1 MITDKETI
9 YEQLEKLNIPYE
21 AVNHPAVF
29 TMEEMDQLGLTKK
42 GTLCKNLFLRDSKG
56 KRHFLITCDEKT
68 TVDLKSLSK
77 KLGAGNL
84 SFASEERLLKYL
96 GLTEGSVTPFGL
108 LNDENHDVEFFL
120 DKNLTKAKRI
130 GIHPLTN
137 EATVF
142 ITLKDL
148 EKFLWHHDIDVMKI
162 VL

>member
-9 YEQLEKLNIPYE
+9 YEKLKELKVPYE
-21 AVNHPAVF
+21 VVDHPPVF

-42 GTLCKNLFLRDSKG
+42 GTLCKNLFLRDAKG
-56 KRHFLITCDEKT
+56 KRHFLITCDENT
-68 TVDLKSLSK
+68 VVDLKSLSK

-108 LNDENHDVEFFL
+108 LNDTNHDVEFFL

-142 ITLKDL
+142 LTLKDL
-148 EKFLWHHDIDVMKI
+148 EKFLWHQDIDVMKI
-162 VL
+162 NL

>member
-1 MITDKETI
+1 MMTDKETI
-9 YEQLEKLNIPYE
+9 YEKLKELKIPHE
-21 AVNHPAVF
+21 AVDHPPVF

-42 GTLCKNLFLRDSKG
+42 GTLCKNLFLRDAKG
-56 KRHFLITCDEKT
+56 KRHFLITCDENT
-68 TVDLKSLSK
+68 VVDLKSLSK

-108 LNDENHDVEFFL
+108 LNDTNHDVEFFL

-142 ITLKDL
+142 LTLKDL
-148 EKFLWHHDIDVMKI
+148 EKFLWHQDIDVMKI
-162 VL
+162 NL

>member
-9 YEQLEKLNIPYE
+9 YEKLKELKIPYE
-21 AVNHPAVF
+21 VVDHPPVF

-42 GTLCKNLFLRDSKG
+42 GTLCKNLFLRDAKG
-56 KRHFLITCDEKT
+56 KRHFLITCDENT
-68 TVDLKSLSK
+68 VVDLKSLSK

-108 LNDENHDVEFFL
+108 LNDTNHDVEFFL

-142 ITLKDL
+142 LTLKDL
-148 EKFLWHHDIDVMKI
+148 EKFLWHQDIDVMKI
-162 VL
+162 NL